1 MTTLGTRR
9 GAAFEPE
16 VILLMQASLDDA
28 WARLPPA
35 KRART
40 PKSDLAARILEA
52 AANGE
57 RDPVRLRTYALL
69 RVLSPG
75 TKA

>member
-1 MTTLGTRR
+1 MSALGTSR

-16 VILLMQASLDDA
+16 VILLMQAALEDA

-35 KRART
+35 ERSRT
-40 PKSDLAARILEA
+40 RKSDLAARILRA

-69 RVLSPG
+69 QVLSPR
-75 TKA
+75 AEA